1 MASLVGAARLAPK
14 IPAKRMNE
22 PTDLELSARQRR
34 ILRRLVEGYVATGQ
48 PVGSRTLVELT
59 GLDVSSSTIRS
70 ELAELEAR
78 GLLTHPHTSA
88 GRVPTERGYRYYADR
103 LLERL
108 EPQPQRFPLDLSSAR
123 SEVDA
128 ALQATTEALSELT
141 RLLALVSAPSLGT
154 ATVRHVEVLLLQPQ
168 LAMVVVITSTG
179 SVTKRVYRFPK
190 PVDPGLANWAAQYLN
205 ERVSGLELGSHVL
218 RRRLADPS
226 LGPSERA
233 FLEPIEELFA
243 EALAA
248 EGQSLYVGGTA
259 GLLEDL
265 RDEELDV
272 YQRLLEMLEQRAALL
287 EVVSQAL
294 DPRRPFVRVGVELEH
309 PAMRELSLVGAS
321 YGLTNR
327 TLGAVSLVGP
337 VRMDY
342 EKAIRSVRAAA
353 HELSRFL
360 EEIYED
366 N

>member
-1 MASLVGAARLAPK
+1 
-14 IPAKRMNE
+14 MNQMIDSE
-22 PTDLELSARQRR
+22 LTDRQRR
-34 ILRRLVEGYVATGQ
+34 ILRGVVEAYVATGQ
-48 PVGSRTLVELT
+48 PVGSRTLVEQT
-59 GLDVSSSTIRS
+59 GLDVSSSTVRS
-70 ELAELEAR
+70 EFAELEAR

-88 GRVPTERGYRYYADR
+88 GRIPTDHGYRHYADR

-108 EPQPQRFPLDLSSAR
+108 EPQPEGFPLDLSSAKT
-123 SEVDA
+123 EVDV
-128 ALQATTEALSELT
+128 ALQATTEALSDLT
-141 RLLALVSAPSLGT
+141 RLLALVSAPPLGT

-168 LAMVVVITSTG
+168 LVMVVVITSTG
-179 SVTKRVYRFPK
+179 SVTKRLYRFAE

-205 ERVSGLELGSHVL
+205 ERVSGLELGSHLLL
-218 RRRLADPS
+218 RRLDDPS
-226 LGPSERA
+226 LGPIERA
-233 FLEPIEELFA
+233 FLQPIEALFR

-248 EGQSLYVGGTA
+248 EGQSLYVGGTV

-265 RDEELDV
+265 RVEELDV
-272 YQRLLEMLEQRAALL
+272 YQQLLEVLEKRAALL

-294 DPRRPFVRVGVELEH
+294 DPRKPFVRVGPELEH

-321 YGLTNR
+321 YGLTDR
-327 TLGAVSLVGP
+327 TLGAVTLLGP

-342 EKAIRSVRAAA
+342 DKALRSVRAAA

>member
-1 MASLVGAARLAPK
+1 VDM
-14 IPAKRMNE
+14 
-22 PTDLELSARQRR
+22 ELTERQRQ
-34 ILRRLVEGYVATGQ
+34 ILRGVVEGYVATGE
-48 PVGSRTLVELT
+48 PLGSRTLVERT
-59 GLDVSSSTIRS
+59 GLDFSSSTARS

-108 EPQPQRFPLDLSSAR
+108 EPQPGGFPLDLSSAR
-123 SEVDA
+123 TEVDS

-141 RLLALVSAPSLGT
+141 RLLALVSAPPLGT

-179 SVTKRVYRFPK
+179 SVTKRVYRFAE
-190 PVDPGLANWAAQYLN
+190 PVDPGLANWAAEYLN
-205 ERVSGLELGSHVL
+205 DRVAGLELGSHLL
-218 RRRLADPS
+218 RRRLEDPS
-226 LGPSERA
+226 LGVTERT
-233 FLEPIEELFA
+233 FLQPIEALFR

-248 EGQSLYVGGTA
+248 EGQGLYVGGTA

-265 RDEELDV
+265 RAEELDA
-272 YQRLLEMLEQRAALL
+272 YQRLLEVLEKRAALL

-294 DPRRPFVRVGVELEH
+294 DPRRPFVRVGPELEH

-321 YGLTNR
+321 YGLTDR
-327 TLGAVSLVGP
+327 TLGAVSLLGP

-342 EKAIRSVRAAA
+342 DKALRSVRSAA

>member
-1 MASLVGAARLAPK
+1 MIETP
-14 IPAKRMNE
+14 E
-22 PTDLELSARQRR
+22 TDPTNRQRR
-34 ILRRLVEGYVATGQ
+34 ILRGVVEGYIETGE
-48 PVGSRTLVELT
+48 PVGSRTLLERT
-59 GLDVSSSTIRS
+59 GLNVSSSTVRS

-108 EPQPQRFPLDLSSAR
+108 EPHPEGFPLDLSSAR
-123 SEVDA
+123 TEVDS
-128 ALQATTEALSELT
+128 ALQATTEALSDLT
-141 RLLALVSAPSLGT
+141 RLLALVSAPPLGT

-179 SVTKRVYRFPK
+179 SVTKGVYRFQQ
-190 PVDPGLANWAAQYLN
+190 PVDPGLASWAAEYLN
-205 ERVSGLELGSHVL
+205 ERVSGLELGSHLL
-218 RRRLADPS
+218 RRRLEDTALAPV
-226 LGPSERA
+226 ERA
-233 FLEPIEELFA
+233 FLQPIESLLR

-265 RDEELDV
+265 RAEELDA
-272 YQRLLEMLEQRAALL
+272 YQRLLEVLEKRAALL
-287 EVVSQAL
+287 EVVSHAL
-294 DPRRPFVRVGVELEH
+294 DPRRPFVRVGPELDH

-321 YGLTNR
+321 YGLTDR
-327 TLGAVSLVGP
+327 TLGAVSLLGP

-342 EKAIRSVRAAA
+342 DKALRSVRAAA

>member
-1 MASLVGAARLAPK
+1 MNQAP
-14 IPAKRMNE
+14 E
-22 PTDLELSARQRR
+22 TDLTDRQRR
-34 ILRRLVEGYVATGQ
+34 ILRGVVEAYVSTGQ
-48 PVGSRTLVELT
+48 PVGSRTLVERT
-59 GLDVSSSTIRS
+59 GLNVSSSTVRS
-70 ELAELEAR
+70 ELADLEAR
-78 GLLTHPHTSA
+78 GLLSHPHTSA

-108 EPQPQRFPLDLSSAR
+108 EPQPEGFPLDLSSAR
-123 SEVDA
+123 TEVDA

-141 RLLALVSAPSLGT
+141 RLLALVSAPPLGT

-179 SVTKRVYRFPK
+179 SVTKRVYRFAE
-190 PVDPGLANWAAQYLN
+190 PVDPGLANWAAEYLN
-205 ERVSGLELGSHVL
+205 ERVSGLELGSHLL
-218 RRRLADPS
+218 RRRLGDPG
-226 LGPSERA
+226 LGATERA
-233 FLEPIEELFA
+233 FLRSIEALFR

-248 EGQSLYVGGTA
+248 EGQGLYVGGTA

-265 RDEELDV
+265 RSEELDA
-272 YQRLLEMLEQRAALL
+272 YQQLLEVLEKRAALL

-294 DPRRPFVRVGVELEH
+294 DPRRPFVRVGPELEH

-321 YGLTNR
+321 YGLTDR
-327 TLGAVSLVGP
+327 TLGAVSLLGP

-342 EKAIRSVRAAA
+342 DKALRSVRAAA